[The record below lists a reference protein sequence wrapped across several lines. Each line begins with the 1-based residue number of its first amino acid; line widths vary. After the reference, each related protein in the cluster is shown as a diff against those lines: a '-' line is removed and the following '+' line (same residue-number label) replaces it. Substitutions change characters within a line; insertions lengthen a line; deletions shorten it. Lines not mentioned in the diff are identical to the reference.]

1 LNERRRR
8 RSPISRSCFPFRVP
22 PVGVASLSVRRAR
35 LAVSHS
41 LGFAV
46 FPRQARELQPCNP
59 TCLSSVSALLQSLTQ
74 RILVSQPQ
82 PADTSHGH
90 SLPSAHQGSE
100 VHLPQGFPCPA
111 QFRPQGLVTLSTA
124 YSLRTRAGFVSH
136 RQRSWDSPFGA
147 FPFRK
152 VFERLRPKAPTYRF
166 SRRFSYRRS
175 SRPARR
181 AAVSGLCPLRESLAT
196 RRGISTL
203 IAGCSLG
210 LSLPGSFAAALT
222 GISPA
227 LLSRASR
234 TGLERLAHRRPRV
247 SIGSCFASSDHRGKP
262 RRGTRQPS

>member
-1 LNERRRR
+1 VPLFGFN
-8 RSPISRSCFPFRVP
+8 SPSESSR
-22 PVGVASLSVRRAR
+22 
-35 LAVSHS
+35 
-41 LGFAV
+41 
-46 FPRQARELQPCNP
+46 
-59 TCLSSVSALLQSLTQ
+59 

-82 PADTSHGH
+82 PADTSHGL

-100 VHLPQGFPCPA
+100 VHLPQGFPSPA
-111 QFRPQGLVTLSTA
+111 QFRPQGLVTLSAA
-124 YSLRTRAGFVSH
+124 YSLRARAGFVSH

-152 VFERLRPKAPTYRF
+152 VSERYRPQAPTYRF

-234 TGLERLAHRRPRV
+234 TGLERLAHRHPRV